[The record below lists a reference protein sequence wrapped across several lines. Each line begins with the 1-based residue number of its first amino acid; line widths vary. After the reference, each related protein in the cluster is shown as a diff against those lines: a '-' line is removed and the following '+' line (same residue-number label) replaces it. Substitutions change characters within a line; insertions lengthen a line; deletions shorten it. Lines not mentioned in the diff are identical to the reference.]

1 MGRLIVTILICCS
14 LQACAAVATVAS
26 IPGAVLQGYNYFIK
40 GQDVGVPRSMRASL
54 AIVQQGLR
62 KVDMDADVLEPLP
75 DGYAITFGGS
85 SLDGSIKLTRATE
98 HLTTITVSVRKGA
111 LHQKSIEQAIIS
123 AIKDTEPTTS
133 SRARFRFADYV
144 PLLQNSEEGSDQ
156 IAWYRRGSYAE
167 IKPAKLQGWLELKL
181 PSGNKAYLRGRVVNT
196 EAAVNV
202 KRHRAMEE

>member
-1 MGRLIVTILICCS
+1 LGRLIVIVLICCT
-14 LQACAAVATVAS
+14 LPACAVVTTVAA

-40 GQDVGVPRSMRASL
+40 GQDTGIPRSMRASL

-85 SLDGSIKLTRATE
+85 NLDGKIKLTRATE

-111 LHQKSIEQAIIS
+111 LHQKSIEQAILS

-133 SRARFRFADYV
+133 SQARFQFANYV
-144 PLLQNSEEGSDQ
+144 PLLQHSQKNSAR

-181 PSGNKAYLRGRVVNT
+181 PSGNKAYLRGHLTNAET
-196 EAAVNV
+196 SANIT
-202 KRHRAMEE
+202 RHQAMEE